1 MCAKSTYNP
10 ISRNYDE
17 TERLFCGFAPPSFD
31 TRVESLPEC
40 PKTMSRSQK
49 TTWQK
54 KMKGRSQV
62 LFNEY

>member
-10 ISRNYDE
+10 TLREYNE
-17 TERLFCGFAPPSFD
+17 TVRLFCGLAPPSFD
-31 TRVESLPEC
+31 TRVESLPDC
-40 PKTMSRSQK
+40 PKNMSKSQK